1 MLDSVEQS
9 SNPWSFLRWALVVL
23 PVDLGV
29 HMWSNTVEQS
39 AVRGAAAFARP
50 WCSVDLGVRMWS
62 NMPGD
67 VGFMCLQ
74 ARLSGLSH

>member
-1 MLDSVEQS
+1 MCTCGQILWS
-9 SNPWSFLRWALVVL
+9 SQ
-23 PVDLGV
+23 
-29 HMWSNTVEQS
+29 QS
-39 AVRGAAAFARP
+39 AELLPSLGPGVL
-50 WCSVDLGVRMWS
+50 SVDLGVRMWS